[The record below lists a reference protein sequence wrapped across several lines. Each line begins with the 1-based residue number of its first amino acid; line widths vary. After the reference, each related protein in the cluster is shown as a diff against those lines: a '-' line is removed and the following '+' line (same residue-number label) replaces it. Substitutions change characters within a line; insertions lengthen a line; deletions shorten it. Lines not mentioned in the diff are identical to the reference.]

1 LHVFINSEETK
12 FRIYRNGDK
21 RLANKLFDKEKKV
34 QYTDDL
40 FLYEEI
46 MLLALKDEEGTVAA
60 GTMYNYAVAGAIIAE
75 LLLSHNIVIDQIRK
89 QNFIS
94 VVNAGQLNCS
104 LIDEWLFKMSVSEK
118 RKTIQYWV
126 ALIANTS
133 NLKHKVATQLC
144 QRGILKMDEETILL
158 MFTRKIYPQINSQ
171 PERLIIDR
179 LKKTIFT
186 DTDDVDARTVALLA
200 LAKSSNILPAIFG
213 KDELKPR
220 KERIERIL
228 NGETS
233 GKSSRESLKATV
245 MIASVMPTI
254 MSTRISISTDY
265 NCQANSATLLRWP
278 RTCSC
283 SHLPKCG

>member
-1 LHVFINSEETK
+1 M
-12 FRIYRNGDK
+12 DQ
-21 RLANKLFDKEKKV
+21 RLANKPSDKEKEV
-34 QYTDDL
+34 QYSDNL

-75 LLLSHNIVIDQIRK
+75 LLLSQNIVIEQIRK
-89 QNFIS
+89 QTLIS
-94 VVNAGQLNCS
+94 VVNAEQLNCS

-118 RKTIQYWV
+118 QKTLQYWV
-126 ALIANTS
+126 ARIASTS
-133 NLKHKVATQLC
+133 DLKHKVTTQLC

-158 MFTRKIYPQINSQ
+158 LFTRKIYPQINSQ

-186 DTDDVDARTVALLA
+186 DTDDVDARTVVLLS

-228 NGETS
+228 NGEIY
-233 GKSSRESLKATV
+233 GKSSRESMKAAV

-254 MSTRISISTDY
+254 MPTIISRSTDY
-265 NCQANSATLLRWP
+265 HCQANSDTTLPLP
-278 RTCSC
+278 RTCPC